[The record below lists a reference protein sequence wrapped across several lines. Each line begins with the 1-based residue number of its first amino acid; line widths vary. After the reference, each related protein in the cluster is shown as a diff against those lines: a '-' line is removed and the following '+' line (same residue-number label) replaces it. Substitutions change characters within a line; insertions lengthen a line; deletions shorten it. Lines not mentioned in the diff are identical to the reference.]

1 MDIVSYILNKNSI
14 GEIQDE
20 VDQIEEDL
28 VDINTELDKKVNKD
42 ELGSSAYLD
51 APAIGDAADNE
62 VVLGCDSRLTDAR
75 TPVAHTHLMN
85 EIADLPTLGTVV
97 TYDIPVMGDA
107 LPNEVVMGDDTRLT
121 DNRDPNPHNHVVADI
136 TDFPTLGTAAAKDY
150 TSTYDPTSSDL
161 VTGEAVGEAINS
173 MPNPMIFKGSLG
185 DGGTITQLPA
195 PVAANE
201 GFTYKVITE
210 GTYAGMP
217 AGIGDMFTCGDPD
230 NDHIFEWVH
239 FPSGDEPGGTVMSV
253 KIQGSGAIAVDDE
266 SAITTSGV
274 RTISH
279 NDSGVSAGTYT
290 SVTVDEKGHVT
301 AGSNPDISYND
312 LTNKPTLGTAAALD
326 VPASGNASSGQ
337 VVKGDDSRLTDARNA
352 ADVYAWAKEENKP
365 SYTKSEVGLGN
376 VDNTSDVDKPISTA
390 TQSALD
396 DKVDKVSGKG
406 LSEND
411 FTDTLK
417 DKLDGIASG
426 AEVNVQA
433 DWNESDSSSDA
444 FIQNKPTIPAAQV
457 NADWDASSGVAE
469 ILNKPTL
476 GTAAAL
482 DVSSTGD
489 ASTSEVVKGD
499 DSRLTNAR
507 NAADVYSW
515 AKASTKPSY
524 TANEV
529 GALAD
534 TTKYAGASTA
544 GGAATSA
551 EKLTNTSKIGD
562 TNKPVYFTANGVPEA
577 ISYTIEKSVPSN
589 AVFTDNNT
597 TYTVAT
603 GDANGQIKVTPS
615 SGSAYNVSV
624 KGLGSRAY
632 DSTNYLPLA
641 GGTMTG
647 VLKAQANVY
656 TDSYTGAL
664 DMQNSNIYGVNAIYT
679 GDAAEGAGEGI
690 NFYRDATHVD
700 TLWMAGGD
708 LLFVPNRVLGTNT
721 TAANSQKVGRF
732 TANPTTGQ
740 VVITDGTTGGMKSSG
755 YTIAKSV
762 PSNAVFTDTN
772 TYVSQSA
779 STTSNWRKV
788 LLHYKDDAASS
799 TAVTSS
805 TNVVYAAVGV
815 SVQPSTGTLA
825 ATKFSGDISS
835 CTGLT
840 KSQVTTALGYTPP
853 TSDTNTTYTIATGD
867 SAGQIKV
874 TPSSGSA
881 YNVNVKS
888 IVKHLGN
895 AGKSNMNDVG
905 RLFPSVGMTS
915 LSDPSNTVDNPLN
928 GTTKSTGWHLYWDA
942 SYADDPNGSNSW
954 AAQIVNKAGTATWWV
969 RSRDGGTI
977 TNGTAWKSG
986 WEHLVI
992 SPQAGQGGTT
1002 TPIYIDANGH
1012 TQSCS
1017 YTIAKS
1023 VPSNAVFT
1031 DTNNAVTQTATT
1043 TDANYEVLF
1052 SVTADNTTRTEGAR
1066 KTTTL
1071 RFNPSKGSLMVGT
1084 STVANGSGSHASGSS
1099 SSAIGNYS
1107 HAEGQST
1114 NAKGTD
1120 SHAEGYTSKALGEY
1134 SHAEGYATCCPSDY
1148 THAEGRETTALSQYS
1163 HAEGC
1168 NSLAGGSSSMWGAH
1182 AEGYYCTTT
1191 GDYGCHAEGYGT
1203 CATGNSQHVQ
1213 GKYNTADSSKAF
1225 IIGGGSSNSDR
1236 KNIFTVDWSGNAYSN
1251 GNQLATQSWTQS
1263 VSSTSVNVTNY
1274 GSVTFIKF
1282 PNGLKMACIASNT
1295 ATANSSTATAAVVP
1309 SGYGCTG
1316 GVAYYACGF
1325 NNNYTTASSGTKD
1338 RYWAIGGST
1347 LYFYPSSATGF
1358 YSTLVYW

>member
-107 LPNEVVMGDDTRLT
+107 LPDEVVMGDDTRLT

-161 VTGEAVGEAINS
+161 VTGEVVGEAINS
-173 MPNPMIFKGSLG
+173 LPNPMVFKGSLG

-210 GTYAGMP
+210 GTYAGVH

-279 NDSGVSAGTYT
+279 NDSGVTAGTYT

-312 LTNKPTLGTAAALD
+312 LIDKPTLGTAAALD
-326 VPASGNASSGQ
+326 VPASGNAGSGQ
-337 VVKGDDSRLTDARNA
+337 VVKGDDSRLTDART
-352 ADVYAWAKEENKP
+352 P
-365 SYTKSEVGLGN
+365 
-376 VDNTSDVDKPISTA
+376 
-390 TQSALD
+390 
-396 DKVDKVSGKG
+396 VSHTHT
-406 LSEND
+406 LSE
-411 FTDTLK
+411 
-417 DKLDGIASG
+417 II
-426 AEVNVQA
+426 
-433 DWNESDSSSDA
+433 DA
-444 FIQNKPTIPAAQV
+444 
-457 NADWDASSGVAE
+457 
-469 ILNKPTL
+469 

-482 DVSSTGD
+482 DVPATGD
-489 ASTSEVVKGD
+489 ASSTEVVLGSDTRLTDARTPVSHTHTTSEITDFPTLGTASALDVATTGDASSSQVVKGD
-499 DSRLTNAR
+499 DSRLTDAR

-524 TANEV
+524 TASEV

-562 TNKPVYFTANGVPEA
+562 TNKPVYFSADGVPVA
-577 ISYTIEKSVPSN
+577 ISYTIDKSVPSN
-589 AVFTDNNT
+589 AIFTDTNT
-597 TYTVAT
+597 TYTIAT

-624 KGLGSRAY
+624 KGLGSNAY
-632 DSTNYLPLA
+632 TSTSYLPLGGGTMTGQLKTSFKESVAMGSYAATSTTIPDLCNELRYSSGCCGSVNIGTKYTGSPSTINTGWYNFLWIPHRSGGVNGSASDDNCNYGRLILRGMTVNGEYEIRFNSGSIAYCRELISAANIGSQSVNYATSAGSATKATQDGSGNTITSTYLKLA

-647 VLKAQANVY
+647 NLTFSGSAGIQ
-656 TDSYTGAL
+656 YTGTKAT
-664 DMQNSNIYGVNAIYT
+664 YGMIKFKDNTSDTYGNGIIIGGGGLTVI
-679 GDAAEGAGEGI
+679 GAGES
-690 NFYRDATHVD
+690 AD
-700 TLWMAGGD
+700 TVAAQFAAGD
-708 LLFVPNRVLGTNT
+708 ENMHI
-721 TAANSQKVGRF
+721 AADSNVYIYSNVNNGYSSRKTF
-732 TANPTTGQ
+732 TFG
-740 VVITDGTTGGMKSSG
+740 TDGTLT
-755 YTIAKSV
+755 
-762 PSNAVFTDTN
+762 
-772 TYVSQSA
+772 
-779 STTSNWRKV
+779 
-788 LLHYKDDAASS
+788 
-799 TAVTSS
+799 
-805 TNVVYAAVGV
+805 
-815 SVQPSTGTLA
+815 

-835 CTGLT
+835 GTGLT

-853 TSDTNTTYTIATGD
+853 TSDTNTTYTLATGG

-881 YNVNVKS
+881 YNVDVKS

-905 RLFPSVGMTS
+905 KLFPSVGMTN

-928 GTTKSTGWHLYWDA
+928 GTTKSTGWHLYWDV
-942 SYADDPNGSNSW
+942 SYADDPSGTNSW
-954 AAQIVNKAGTATWWV
+954 VAQIANKAGTATWWV
-969 RSRDGGTI
+969 RSRDGGSI

-1031 DTNNAVTQTATT
+1031 DTNTWRGIQDNLTSST
-1043 TDANYEVLF
+1043 
-1052 SVTADNTTRTEGAR
+1052 NTTE
-1066 KTTTL
+1066 
-1071 RFNPSKGSLMVGT
+1071 SLSAKQGYLL
-1084 STVANGSGSHASGSS
+1084 ANGSARD
-1099 SSAIGNYS
+1099 
-1107 HAEGQST
+1107 ST
-1114 NAKGTD
+1114 K
-1120 SHAEGYTSKALGEY
+1120 L
-1134 SHAEGYATCCPSDY
+1134 P
-1148 THAEGRETTALSQYS
+1148 
-1163 HAEGC
+1163 
-1168 NSLAGGSSSMWGAH
+1168 LAGGTMTGTIVTPGDDTKGLEPATNNYGRIGSSDKYYYQAFISQVTTGTLLRKNTSSDIGGTAAPFRYAYVSTVNENSGYSAINLTYLNTRFALFSATLSSSI
-1182 AEGYYCTTT
+1182 T
-1191 GDYGCHAEGYGT
+1191 
-1203 CATGNSQHVQ
+1203 V
-1213 GKYNTADSSKAF
+1213 NTNYLLVSLSNAPSNY
-1225 IIGGGSSNSDR
+1225 IILTYSIDMGSSQY
-1236 KNIFTVDWSGNAYSN
+1236 TWYSN
-1251 GNQLATQSWTQS
+1251 
-1263 VSSTSVNVTNY
+1263 
-1274 GSVTFIKF
+1274 
-1282 PNGLKMACIASNT
+1282 
-1295 ATANSSTATAAVVP
+1295 AVVREV
-1309 SGYGCTG
+1309 YL
-1316 GVAYYACGF
+1316 
-1325 NNNYTTASSGTKD
+1325 NNNGIN
-1338 RYWAIGGST
+1338 AIFSNNAVAGKKMRIL
-1347 LYFYPSSATGF
+1347 LYKYA
-1358 YSTLVYW
+1358 

>member
-161 VTGEAVGEAINS
+161 VTGEVVGEAINS

-210 GTYAGMP
+210 GTYAGVH

-312 LTNKPTLGTAAALD
+312 LIDKPTLGTAAALD
-326 VPASGNASSGQ
+326 VPVSGNASSSQ
-337 VVKGDDSRLTDARNA
+337 VVKGDDSRLTDARTP
-352 ADVYAWAKEENKP
+352 V
-365 SYTKSEVGLGN
+365 SHTHTLSEV
-376 VDNTSDVDKPISTA
+376 
-390 TQSALD
+390 
-396 DKVDKVSGKG
+396 
-406 LSEND
+406 
-411 FTDTLK
+411 TD
-417 DKLDGIASG
+417 A
-426 AEVNVQA
+426 
-433 DWNESDSSSDA
+433 
-444 FIQNKPTIPAAQV
+444 
-457 NADWDASSGVAE
+457 
-469 ILNKPTL
+469 

-482 DVSSTGD
+482 NVATSGD

-499 DSRLTNAR
+499 DSRLTDAR

-562 TNKPVYFTANGVPEA
+562 TNKPVYFSADGVPVA
-577 ISYTIEKSVPSN
+577 ISYTIDKSVPSN

-624 KGLGSRAY
+624 KGLGSNAY
-632 DSTNYLPLA
+632 TSTSYLPLG

-647 VLKAQANVY
+647 NLTFSGSAGIQ
-656 TDSYTGAL
+656 YTGTKAT
-664 DMQNSNIYGVNAIYT
+664 YGMIKFKDNTSDTYGNGIIIGGGGLTVI
-679 GDAAEGAGEGI
+679 GAGES
-690 NFYRDATHVD
+690 AD
-700 TLWMAGGD
+700 TVAAQFAAGD
-708 LLFVPNRVLGTNT
+708 ENMHI
-721 TAANSQKVGRF
+721 AADSNVYIYSNVNNGYSSRKTF
-732 TANPTTGQ
+732 TFG
-740 VVITDGTTGGMKSSG
+740 TDGTLT
-755 YTIAKSV
+755 
-762 PSNAVFTDTN
+762 
-772 TYVSQSA
+772 
-779 STTSNWRKV
+779 
-788 LLHYKDDAASS
+788 
-799 TAVTSS
+799 
-805 TNVVYAAVGV
+805 
-815 SVQPSTGTLA
+815 

-835 CTGLT
+835 GTGLT

-853 TSDTNTTYTIATGD
+853 TSDTNTTYTLATGG

-881 YNVNVKS
+881 YNVDVKS

-905 RLFPSVGMTS
+905 KLFPSVGMTN

-928 GTTKSTGWHLYWDA
+928 GTTKSTGWHLYWDV
-942 SYADDPNGSNSW
+942 SYADDPSGTNSW
-954 AAQIVNKAGTATWWV
+954 VAQIANKAGTATWWV
-969 RSRDGGTI
+969 RSRDGGSI

-1031 DTNNAVTQTATT
+1031 DTNTWRGIQDNLTSST
-1043 TDANYEVLF
+1043 
-1052 SVTADNTTRTEGAR
+1052 NTTE
-1066 KTTTL
+1066 
-1071 RFNPSKGSLMVGT
+1071 SLSAKQGYLL
-1084 STVANGSGSHASGSS
+1084 ANGSARD
-1099 SSAIGNYS
+1099 
-1107 HAEGQST
+1107 ST
-1114 NAKGTD
+1114 K
-1120 SHAEGYTSKALGEY
+1120 L
-1134 SHAEGYATCCPSDY
+1134 P
-1148 THAEGRETTALSQYS
+1148 
-1163 HAEGC
+1163 
-1168 NSLAGGSSSMWGAH
+1168 LAGGTMTGTIVTPGDDSKGLEPATNNYGRIGSSDK
-1182 AEGYYCTTT
+1182 YYYQAFISQVTT
-1191 GDYGCHAEGYGT
+1191 GT
-1203 CATGNSQHVQ
+1203 LLR
-1213 GKYNTADSSKAF
+1213 KNTSSD
-1225 IIGGGSSNSDR
+1225 IGGTAAPFRYAYVSGINESSN
-1236 KNIFTVDWSGNAYSN
+1236 YSVIN
-1251 GNQLATQSWTQS
+1251 KDYFWR
-1263 VSSTSVNVTNY
+1263 NVARY
-1274 GSVTFIKF
+1274 Q
-1282 PNGLKMACIASNT
+1282 
-1295 ATANSSTATAAVVP
+1295 
-1309 SGYGCTG
+1309 
-1316 GVAYYACGF
+1316 
-1325 NNNYTTASSGTKD
+1325 SSGTAANTTGW
-1338 RYWAIGGST
+1338 RSANNTLTIGEGG
-1347 LYFYPSSATGF
+1347 LYFVVAWGVFTGTSGVEGVSIKYGSNTCNQNIVNMNYGQNITITTCALISISTSTTFYTQIYSSVAQAPKGYLF
-1358 YSTLVYW
+1358 AIKIP